1 MARAINSSFLV
12 ILAKALNIYCFYENN
27 SSPMNNRLHIYE
39 PRIEAGTHQMDVG
52 GLNIPATN
60 TLTALLYG
68 FAHHEDNKA
77 REYYFWRLCDELF
90 NHDDLPEP
98 MMVRHPWAEEMV
110 KAVIR
115 NKYVSIGG
123 AASSG
128 KSHTMAAWGILSW
141 LAAPRDTLVLLT
153 STTLREARK
162 RIWGSVISLLSVIE
176 DAPMKIRDS
185 IGNVA
190 YVNEQGNLIERA
202 GLSLIAAEKS
212 KTREAVGKFIGI
224 KQKRVILIGDE
235 LAELS
240 EAILQAGLSNLS
252 KNPSFQLIGMSNP
265 SSRFDAFGIWS
276 EPKNGWDSV
285 DTNMDDTWSTKWG
298 GQYVRFDA
306 ERSPNVLAGETI
318 YPWLP
323 TSDKLAEDKA
333 LLGQSSRG
341 YMRMVRA
348 VFFDSDETEGIYSEA
363 ELTRSGAMG
372 EVEWSGPPIPIAGLD
387 PAFTN
392 GGDRTILYTGKV
404 GYNQTGQYCVCLEEA
419 IHLNDDATNKAVPRT
434 YQIVRQV
441 KEACQKRKIKPEDLA
456 VDATGAGAPF
466 CDVLAGEWSDQILRV
481 SFGGKAS
488 DRRVSANSKMIGQ
501 ELYVNRVSELWF
513 VGKEFVRTKQ
523 IFGINNDLAQEITGR
538 NYDMLKGSTLRMK
551 IESKPEFKARFGR
564 SPDLA
569 DAAFLCVDLARQ
581 RHGLVAVDPP
591 DDKSGATPRQ
601 RRSIKRLAGVL
612 KTDELLGG

>member
-1 MARAINSSFLV
+1 MS
-12 ILAKALNIYCFYENN
+12 KK
-27 SSPMNNRLHIYE
+27 LHIFE
-39 PRIEAGTHQMDVG
+39 PRIDSTTKKMDVG
-52 GLNIPATN
+52 GILIPPTN

-68 FAHHEDNKA
+68 FAHHEAHRA
-77 REYYFWRLCDELF
+77 REYYFWRLCDELW

-98 MMVRHPWAEEMV
+98 LMVRHPWAEEMIS
-110 KAVIR
+110 AVIR
-115 NKYVSIGG
+115 NKYVAIGG
-123 AASSG
+123 AANSG
-128 KSHTMAAWGILSW
+128 KSHTMAAWGILNW
-141 LAAPRDTLVLLT
+141 LSAPRDTLILLT

-162 RIWGSVISLLSVIE
+162 RIWGSVISLLMVIE
-176 DAPMKIRDS
+176 GAPIRIRDS
-185 IGNVA
+185 IGNA
-190 YVNEQGNLIERA
+190 SYVNEAGTLIERA

-235 LAELS
+235 LSELS

-252 KNPSFQLIGMSNP
+252 KNPYFQMIGMSNP
-265 SSRFDAFGIWS
+265 SSRFDAFGVWS
-276 EPKNGWDSV
+276 EPQNGWDSV
-285 DTNMDDTWSTKWG
+285 DTNVDDKWKTKYNG
-298 GQYVRFDA
+298 VYIRFDG
-306 ERSPNVLAGETI
+306 ERSPNVIAGETI

-323 TSDKLAEDKA
+323 TLEKLNEDKA
-333 LLGQSSRG
+333 LLGQESRG

-348 VFFDSDETEGIYSEA
+348 VFFDSDETEGVYSEA
-363 ELTRSGAMG
+363 ELTRSGAMRG
-372 EVEWSGPPIPIAGLD
+372 VEWNGKPTPIAGLD

-392 GGDRTILYTGKV
+392 GGDRTILYTGSV
-404 GYNQTGQYCVCLEEA
+404 GYDKSGQYVCELGEA

-441 KEACQKRKIKPEDLA
+441 KDECKKRNILPQDVA

-488 DRRVSANSKMIGQ
+488 DRRVSANSKLIGT

-523 IFGINNDLAQEITGR
+523 LFGVNNDLAQEITGR
-538 NYDMLKGSTLRMK
+538 NYDMIKGGTLRMK
-551 IESKPEFKARFGR
+551 IESKPEYKSRFGR

-569 DAAFLCVDLARQ
+569 DAAFLCLDLARQ

-591 DDKSGATPRQ
+591 EDSSGGQMPRP
-601 RRSIKRLAGVL
+601 RRSIKQLTNALSGVELA
-612 KTDELLGG
+612 

>member
-1 MARAINSSFLV
+1 MGNKKHV
-12 ILAKALNIYCFYENN
+12 
-27 SSPMNNRLHIYE
+27 YE
-39 PRIEAGTHQMDVG
+39 PRIVANSDNMDVG
-52 GLNIPATN
+52 GLMIPATN

-68 FAHHEDNKA
+68 FRHHESNKA
-77 REYYFWRLCDELF
+77 KEYYFWRLCDELW
-90 NHDDLPEP
+90 NHDELPEK
-98 MMVRHPWAEEMV
+98 MMVKHPWATEMI
-110 KAVIR
+110 KAVIANR
-115 NKYVSIGG
+115 YVSIGG

-128 KSHTMAAWGILSW
+128 KSHTMAAWGILNW

-176 DAPMKIRDS
+176 GAPLKVRDS

-190 YVNEQGNLIERA
+190 YINEQGNLIERA
-202 GLSLIAAEKS
+202 GLSLIAAERS

-252 KNPSFQLIGMSNP
+252 KNPYFQLIGMSNP

-276 EPKNGWDSV
+276 EPKHGWDSV
-285 DTNMDDTWSTKWG
+285 DTNIDDRWKTKWG
-298 GQYVRFDA
+298 GQYVRFDG
-306 ERSPNVLAGETI
+306 ERSPNIIAGEDVF
-318 YPWLP
+318 PWLP
-323 TSDKLAEDKA
+323 TQTKLDEDKA
-333 LLGQSSRG
+333 LLGPESRG

-348 VFFDSDETEGIYSEA
+348 IFFDSDETEGIYSEA
-363 ELTRSGAMG
+363 ELTRTGSMSDT
-372 EVEWSGPPIPIAGLD
+372 EWQGKPTPIAGLD

-392 GGDRTILYTGKV
+392 GGDRTILYTGFV
-404 GYNQTGQYCVCLEEA
+404 GYNHTGQFCVALGEPH
-419 IHLNDDATNKAVPRT
+419 HLNDDATNKAVPRT

-441 KEACQKRKIKPEDLA
+441 KELCKKKGILPENVA

-488 DRRVSANSKMIGQ
+488 DRRVSANSKMTGQ

-513 VGKEFVRTKQ
+513 VGKELIRTKQ
-523 IFGINNDLAQEITGR
+523 LFGIKNDLAQEITSR
-538 NYDMLKGSTLRMK
+538 NYDMIKGSTLRMK
-551 IESKPEFKARFGR
+551 IESKPEFKSRFGR

-569 DAAFLCVDLARQ
+569 DAAFLCLDLARQ
-581 RHGLVAVDPP
+581 KHGLVAVEPLEEGA
-591 DDKSGATPRQ
+591 SGFNKK
-601 RRSIKRLAGVL
+601 RRSIKEMSNILTVNPI
-612 KTDELLGG
+612 